1 MELEFEYDLVKSASN
16 LEKHGLDFVTARHL
30 WTDPDAKF
38 GPAAER
44 GEPRDMIYARYQ
56 ERIWIAVFVMRGQ
69 RTRIISARRARP
81 AEEKYYEQAKR

>member
-1 MELEFEYDLVKSASN
+1 MELEFEFDPAKSASN
-16 LEKHGLDFVTARHL
+16 LAKHGLDFVTARQL

-44 GEPRDMIYARYQ
+44 GEPRDMIYALY
-56 ERIWIAVFVMRGQ
+56 EGRIWIAVFVMRGP

-81 AEEKYYEQAKR
+81 AEEKYYEQAKH